1 VATSCNIITV
11 HGNHYHLRF
20 ITVDGADETDIL
32 SFLTCSSPAY
42 LEPLVNKKKQAGLN
56 VNYWRDRAEGMRV
69 IAELMRDEQSKKL
82 MFGIAEE
89 YDRMAES
96 AERRFANEVQRPCRD
111 PA

>member
-1 VATSCNIITV
+1 
-11 HGNHYHLRF
+11 
-20 ITVDGADETDIL
+20 
-32 SFLTCSSPAY
+32 
-42 LEPLVNKKKQAGLN
+42 VNKKKLAGLN
-56 VNYWRDRAEGMRV
+56 VNYWRNRAEGMRV

-82 MFGIAEE
+82 MFGIADE